1 MAGTPLSAAD
11 AEAVAPRR
19 GTPEHRALMTVIA
32 GLMLGLML
40 YGLEFVIVSASM
52 RTIADELH
60 GQTLQAWVTTSY
72 MVTTTIATPLFGKLS
87 DLYGRKR
94 LYVTAI
100 VVFLAGSLLC
110 GTAGS
115 VYELAAYRAVQ
126 GVGGGGIAALAFA
139 IMGDVLTPELR
150 ARYQVYFSAVSVV
163 AGVAGP
169 PVGGLFA
176 SADTLLG
183 IDGWRWSFL
192 INLPIGLVALAIV
205 VLRYRMPAERRE
217 QRVDYAGA
225 GWLVVCLAPL
235 LVVAEQ
241 GRVWGW
247 ASPLSLALCAVG
259 AVGLV
264 AFLVTERRMG
274 ASAVI
279 PLRLFRS
286 RVFSLVNAVSVLV
299 GVGLFGSLIFLPLY
313 LQLVKGQSPEHAG
326 LLLIPQMAGVLT
338 TSRSFS
344 GVINR
349 SGRYRAFLAGGTGLV
364 TATLLGFASLGPGSP
379 LWAAGALVYLL
390 GAGMGVCLPVTL
402 IALQNNS
409 PKEDMGVSSAAFT
422 FFRGI
427 GGTAGT
433 AAFLSL
439 MFALAEDRVAGAV
452 ARAGLDPGFRA
463 ASADPAVAA
472 LPANRRVLD
481 AVAGR
486 GGVDLD
492 DTSFLLHAD
501 PRIAA
506 PVVDGLASSISTVFL
521 VGAAVMA
528 LGVVL
533 SLLLPGPASGP
544 LPRAPR

>member
-1 MAGTPLSAAD
+1 
-11 AEAVAPRR
+11 
-19 GTPEHRALMTVIA
+19 MTIIA
-32 GLMLGLML
+32 GLMLGLLL

-72 MVTTTIATPLFGKLS
+72 MVATTIATPLFGKLS
-87 DLYGRKR
+87 DIYGRKR
-94 LYVTAI
+94 LYLTAI
-100 VVFLAGSLLC
+100 LVFLAGSLLC
-110 GTAGS
+110 GLAGS
-115 VYELAAYRAVQ
+115 LYELAVYRAIQ
-126 GVGGGGIAALAFA
+126 GVGGGGLAALAFA
-139 IMGDVLTPELR
+139 IMGDILTPELR
-150 ARYQVYFSAVSVV
+150 ARYQIYFSAVSVV
-163 AGVAGP
+163 AGAAGP

-205 VLRYRMPAERRE
+205 ALRYRMPAERRE
-217 QRVDYAGA
+217 QPVDYAGA
-225 GWLVVCLAPL
+225 GWLVVGLGPL

-241 GRVWGW
+241 GRTWGW
-247 ASPLSLALCAVG
+247 SSPLSLSLCAVG
-259 AVGLV
+259 AVGLA
-264 AFLVTERRMG
+264 AFLVTESRMG
-274 ASAVI
+274 PAAVI

-286 RVFSLVNAVSVLV
+286 RVFTLVNTVSVV
-299 GVGLFGSLIFLPLY
+299 IGIGLFGSLVFLPLY
-313 LQLVKGQSPEHAG
+313 LQLVKGQSPEDAG
-326 LLLIPQMAGVLT
+326 LLLILQMAGVLT

-344 GVINR
+344 KVINR
-349 SGRYRAFLAGGTGLV
+349 SGRYRAFLVGGTGLA

-379 LWAAGALVYLL
+379 LWVAGALVYLL

-439 MFALAEDRVAGAV
+439 MFALSEERVAKAL
-452 ARAGLDPGFRA
+452 ARAGREPGFRA
-463 ASADPAVAA
+463 ASADPEVAA
-472 LPANRRVLD
+472 LPANRQVID
-481 AVAGR
+481 AAAGTGR
-486 GGVDLD
+486 LDLD
-492 DTSFLLHAD
+492 DTSFLLHTD

-521 VGAAVMA
+521 VGAAVMST
-528 LGVVL
+528 GVVL
-533 SLLLPGPASGP
+533 ALLLPGPAPKTAAGAAEASPAGGP
-544 LPRAPR
+544 APGAVPRAPR